1 MNKLEKILSKWN
13 FKKIAVAY
21 IIGAVIALIG
31 CGAAIGIV
39 FHDRI
44 SFAYQYTRLEES
56 IGHGHEQHLHT
67 AMVKTA
73 AVSEDVVDILALD
86 QNNNVVDSAKNS
98 AFAKDKL
105 ELTQKGAGKKY
116 LFAEAHP
123 NAVFK
128 YVKND
133 EFMLNSII
141 NTDFGEIRHEYD
153 DDSFYRPEDSAKDI
167 YMLSCI
173 RDHDSSVKVYVISK
187 PTTVPGG
194 MAVLSVTA
202 AAAVFFFMI
211 YWVLIALWLYRDAA
225 RSKLSPL
232 LWGLIGLFTNIIG
245 VIVYEIYKKGCALC
259 PNCGGAQNI
268 NHLFCS
274 YCGRPLGKRCASCG
288 GKVGAKDSFCHHC
301 GHDLTEEER
310 EEPETKPETEH
321 MQ

>member
-1 MNKLEKILSKWN
+1 MNKFEKMLSGWN
-13 FKKIAVAY
+13 FKKIVAVY
-21 IIGAVIALIG
+21 IIAAVIALIG
-31 CGAAIGIV
+31 CCAAVGVV

-56 IGHGHEQHLHT
+56 LDRDHNRFLHS

-73 AVSEDVVDILALD
+73 ASSEDVVDILALD

-98 AFAKDKL
+98 VFAKEKL
-105 ELTQKGAGKKY
+105 ELMQSGERRKY
-116 LFAEAHP
+116 LSAADHP
-123 NAVFK
+123 DVVFK

-153 DDSFYRPEDSAKDI
+153 DDSFYRPEDSAKEI

-173 RDHDSSVKVYVISK
+173 RNHDSNVKIYVISN

-202 AAAVFFFMI
+202 AIAVFFFMI

-225 RSKLSPL
+225 ISKLSPL

-259 PNCGGAQNI
+259 PGCGAAQNI
-268 NHLFCS
+268 SHLFCS
-274 YCGRPLGKRCASCG
+274 YCGAPLGKRCANCG
-288 GKVGAKDSFCHHC
+288 GKVGGKDSFCHRC
-301 GHDLTEEER
+301 GHNLTEER
-310 EEPETKPETEH
+310 EEPEMKSETEP